1 MPHGI
6 FLIVQVIKV
15 FKMFKNYLTNVKIH
29 LTQFL
34 CTDNIASQHLVSLLL
49 SCFIN

>member
-6 FLIVQVIKV
+6 YLIVQVIKV

-29 LTQFL
+29 LKQFKP
-34 CTDNIASQHLVSLLL
+34 TDSIAS
-49 SCFIN
+49 